1 MDAAIRILECR
12 LIGSKQDGTPIYY
25 LELAGPSTASKPTA
39 YNGGVICAIS
49 LFIEDNTGDV
59 YRFDETAATWRKWG
73 E

>member
-25 LELAGPSTASKPTA
+25 LELSGPSTASKPTA
-39 YNGGVICAIS
+39 YNGGVICALS
-49 LFIEDNTGDV
+49 AFLEDDTGDA

-73 E
+73 A